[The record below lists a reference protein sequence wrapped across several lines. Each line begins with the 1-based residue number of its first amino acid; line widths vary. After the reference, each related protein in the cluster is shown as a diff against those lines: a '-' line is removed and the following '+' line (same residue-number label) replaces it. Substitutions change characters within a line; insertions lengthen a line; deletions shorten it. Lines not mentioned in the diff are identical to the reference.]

1 MPTQNV
7 YLTSLQPTKVAA
19 VRSIFPDEWK
29 IESVKCNSG
38 IPEQPFGRRQ
48 IREGAMNRLNTV
60 PSWPAI
66 SLETGIVRCG
76 TEYRD
81 ITCCLLRTRFGTF
94 EAWSDPVRIP
104 ERYMNEWFELGE
116 DRFSTTV
123 GSIICKNLKGHA
135 HPNDWYRPTLSYL
148 GWGHRESFEHPTRT
162 VVMAKAVTE
171 VCRQWRIAQ
180 HSMPAPVLPATMSQF
195 KNVAFLDV
203 QYPLIH
209 HSRDMMAGI
218 RRLADRLLFDTVM
231 VMDARG
237 FLLCGEFTHEDYPVV
252 MARKPGKLPNEEL
265 TVEYQKEYGVDRL
278 CISKG
283 TIKPGARVIVLDDL
297 IATGGT
303 MKAADQLVTMAG
315 GEVVAFLAPYAIEVK
330 GKLLGESLGPR
341 MRYLCTQTEAVS
353 GKTFDLNFTG
363 NQFKSE
369 PWTIAPPSLK
379 SLTTESLQV
388 KVSWG
393 RYRRSSNIWFD
404 PSPIAG
410 QKVYVFLDP
419 SNHREMIDVL
429 QVLSILYRKD
439 PAKVVV
445 VIPFLE
451 QATQDRVEFNDQ
463 MESVAAVD
471 TLSKLVGKHTVL
483 TFDLHAEQSRF
494 AFYDLRFQS
503 LVDSLWQEFRLENP
517 TAIPVFPDEG
527 AAKRFGRMTGIQ
539 DPVVFRKKRQGEQ
552 RLIRTDDEVKAENN
566 YVVID
571 DLVRSGGTMRAVGA
585 YLKDHGANLVSALF
599 AHAPL
604 EPKACDNMSIFDE
617 VWTSDS
623 CPRLVPS
630 EWVRI
635 RVSDLLNGSSLRDS
649 R

>member
-7 YLTSLQPTKVAA
+7 HLTSLQPSKVAA
-19 VRSIFPDEWK
+19 VRAVFPDEWK
-29 IESVKCNSG
+29 IVSVKCNSG

-48 IREGAMNRLNTV
+48 IRQGALNRLNTI
-60 PSWPAI
+60 PTWPAI
-66 SLETGIVRCG
+66 SLETGIIRFG
-76 TEYRD
+76 EEFKD

-94 EAWSDPVRIP
+94 EAWSEPVRIQQQF
-104 ERYMNEWFELGE
+104 MKKWLALGE
-116 DRFSTTV
+116 DRQSTTV
-123 GSIICKNLKGHA
+123 GSIVAADMKHVHDSVDA
-135 HPNDWYRPTLSYL
+135 SDWYAYQYFS
-148 GWGHRESFEHPTRT
+148 SKQSPTRT
-162 VVMAKAVTE
+162 QVMIVAVTE
-171 VCRQWRIAQ
+171 ACRQWRIAQ
-180 HSMPAPVLPATMSQF
+180 KSMPAPVLPATMSHF
-195 KNVAFLDV
+195 KNVSFLDV
-203 QYPLIH
+203 QHPLIH
-209 HSRDMMAGI
+209 HSRDMMTGV

-265 TVEYQKEYGVDRL
+265 TVEYKKEYGTDSL
-278 CISKG
+278 CISRG
-283 TIKPGARVIVLDDL
+283 TIKQGARVIVLDDL

-303 MKAADQLVTMAG
+303 MKAADQLVKLGG
-315 GEVVAFLAPYAIEVK
+315 GEVVAFIAPYAIEVN
-330 GKLLGESLGPR
+330 GKLLGECLGPR
-341 MRYLCTQTEAVS
+341 MRYLCTQVEAVQ

-379 SLTTESLQV
+379 SLTTESLEV

-393 RYRRSSNIWFD
+393 RYRRSSNIWFN
-404 PSPIAG
+404 PTPIAG
-410 QKVYVFLDP
+410 HKIYVFLDP

-451 QATQDRVEFNDQ
+451 QATQDRVEFDHE

-494 AFYDLRFQS
+494 AFHDLRFQS
-503 LVDSLWQEFRLENP
+503 LVDALWQEFRLENP
-517 TAIPVFPDEG
+517 TAIPVFPDDG
-527 AAKRFGRMTGIQ
+527 AAKRFGRMNGIE
-539 DPVVFRKKRQGEQ
+539 DPLVFRKKRIGEQ
-552 RLIRTDDEVKAENN
+552 RLIRTDDEVKAGHN

-585 YLKDHGANLVSALF
+585 YLKERGANLVSALF

-604 EPKACDNMSIFDE
+604 EPKACDNMAIFDE

-630 EWVRI
+630 EWVRV
-635 RVSDLLNGSSLRDS
+635 RVSDMLNGHAR
-649 R
+649 